1 MAVRRSG
8 VFCRCA
14 YDLLLFTDDRQR
26 AVRIARKPPAIGHH
40 TGHSQL
46 PSGHLLL
53 LLGGTRVKQLSTI
66 TRRSCRP
73 RGARPLTARMTTREM
88 ARGSRRNA
96 SPSSA
101 GHLKRQLR
109 HQPSDPVKARA
120 GSVHTTAHAAGAV
133 GRLANE
139 RASVAQA
146 YGAESRLDRAGW
158 LRSECR
164 IGHARRT
171 VKQGSSSISP
181 WRPR

>member
-46 PSGHLLL
+46 PSGHLLV

-73 RGARPLTARMTTREM
+73 RGARPLTALMTTREM

-101 GHLKRQLR
+101 GHGKRQLR
-109 HQPSDPVKARA
+109 HQPAIPSKRARA
-120 GSVHTTAHAAGAV
+120 AFIQL
-133 GRLANE
+133 RMR
-139 RASVAQA
+139 RAPWEGWRMNAPLSRKA